1 MASLRLA
8 AAESRF
14 PRGAWRMSL
23 YGLGGVLVFLAFL
36 AASFPYADAISS
48 MLAPLNLK
56 LTYDAQHMSPPIGA
70 ELENV
75 RLVSTAPGSA
85 ALLLQSPAIRLAP
98 TLGSLILG
106 RPGLR
111 LRADL
116 YGGVIRA
123 TVLRRGALVNVNF
136 DLRGLDLH
144 ASDALRQFGTSL
156 SGNVSGSGAAEV
168 RSPDLPDDAGN
179 LSLDGENVAVHVGDF
194 PPLHLGAIQGVLRLN
209 GGTVTLTDVTAN
221 GEDLALE
228 AAGTIQLA
236 SDLADST
243 LELHVS
249 LHPTSAGRDHF
260 GLFINMLPHAP
271 AEGPYLVSGPIL
283 SPSIS

>member
-1 MASLRLA
+1 
-8 AAESRF
+8 
-14 PRGAWRMSL
+14 MSL

-156 SGNVSGSGAAEV
+156 SGNVSAIGAAEV

-194 PPLHLGAIQGVLRLN
+194 PPLHLGAIQGVLRLS

-228 AAGTIQLA
+228 AAGSIQLA
-236 SDLADST
+236 ADLADST

-260 GLFINMLPHAP
+260 GLFINMLPHSP

>member
-1 MASLRLA
+1 MASPSLVA
-8 AAESRF
+8 TQPRF
-14 PRGAWRMSL
+14 PRGAWRWSL
-23 YGLGGVLVFLAFL
+23 YGLGGVMVFLAFL
-36 AASFPYADAISS
+36 AASFPYADAVSS

-56 LTYDAQHMSPPIGA
+56 LTYDTQRMSPPIGA
-70 ELENV
+70 ELDNV
-75 RLVSTAPGSA
+75 RVVSTAPGQA
-85 ALLLQSPAIRLAP
+85 GLLLQSPAIRLAP

-111 LRADL
+111 LRAAL
-116 YGGVIRA
+116 YGGIIHA
-123 TVLRRGALVNVNF
+123 TVLRRGDLVNVSF

-156 SGNVSGSGAAEV
+156 SGNISGNGAAEI
-168 RSPDLPDDAGN
+168 RSPDLPDNAGN

-194 PPLHLGAIQGVLRLN
+194 PPLRLGAIQGVLRLN

-228 AAGTIQLA
+228 AAGSIQLA
-236 SDLADST
+236 ADLADST

-249 LHPTSAGRDHF
+249 LHPTSAGREHF
-260 GLFINMLPHAP
+260 GLFFNMLPHPP
-271 AEGPYLVSGPIL
+271 AAGPYVVSGPIL